1 MISKSFIK
9 SSLLFTLG
17 GALPMV
23 AGILLLPFYTNYL
36 SDTLYTQVLFY
47 ISISML
53 FQILFSFSI
62 ENYFGIKFTK
72 LAEQKAEQK
81 RFTGTVSVLLLL
93 IGAVVMGLAC
103 VFGPALFSAIY
114 RTELGMDFWP
124 WGFISVLTGFFNSY
138 FKAASICLIYLKKP
152 GTFLI
157 SNLVNFFVTVLI
169 SVGGLFL
176 FPDSLFGPMYG
187 RLISGFVIFL
197 IGLGVFRLNSI
208 WVFDREFIKDLF
220 RFCIPYVFYVISG
233 WVLMQVDRYIL
244 QAYIPNTELNAYDLL
259 LKCFYGIEFIQNS
272 LSAVIYPKVYEIWA
286 KQKTKGTTPE
296 SNRYFNVLTAINI
309 IQLIVFCIAI
319 PWVYRLFVNN
329 PAFFQSESYIGILA
343 TGYALR
349 SILSFY
355 LAGILF
361 TGNVMVLLRI
371 FGLSALLQILLTW
384 PASHYYGLNG
394 AILAGLITKVIQV
407 LLCIWLAAKAF
418 HYEYNVYKILVLPF
432 SFLLLNSIQ
441 YIIQPEYNVWFYAI
455 EFLGF
460 GILIY
465 ALFRKEIRKVLG
477 NFGWPGGN

>member
-36 SDTLYTQVLFY
+36 SNTLYTQVLFY

-72 LAEQKAEQK
+72 LTDNKPEQK
-81 RFTGTVSVLLLL
+81 RFTGTVSVLLLI
-93 IGAVVMGLAC
+93 IGAVVLILAC
-103 VFGPALFSAIY
+103 LIGSSLFSAIY
-114 RTELGMDFWP
+114 KVELGMEFWP
-124 WGFISVLTGFFNSY
+124 WGFFSVLTGFFNSY
-138 FKAASICLIYLKKP
+138 FKASSICLIYLKKP
-152 GTFLI
+152 GTFLL
-157 SNLVNFFVTVLI
+157 SNLVNFFVTVVI

-176 FPDSLFGPMYG
+176 FPDSLIGPMYG

-197 IGLGVFRLNSI
+197 IGLGIFKRNSVLI
-208 WVFDREFIKDLF
+208 FDRSFLKDLF
-220 RFCIPYVFYVISG
+220 KFCIPYVFYVISG
-233 WVLMQVDRYIL
+233 WLLMQVDRYIL

-272 LSAVIYPKVYEIWA
+272 LSAIIYPKVYEIWA
-286 KQKTKGTTPE
+286 KYNQNGTRPE
-296 SNRYFNVLTAINI
+296 SNRYFNVLTAINLLL
-309 IQLIVFCIAI
+309 LIMFCIAI

-329 PAFFQSESYIGILA
+329 PAFFQSESYMGLLA
-343 TGYALR
+343 SGYALR

-371 FGLSALLQILLTW
+371 FGFSVLVQIILTW
-384 PASHYYGLNG
+384 PASHYFGLNG
-394 AILAGLITKVIQV
+394 ALIAGLVTKIVQV
-407 LLCIWLAAKAF
+407 LLCIFLSTKVF
-418 HYEYNVYKILVLPF
+418 EYKFNIAKILILPF
-432 SFLLLNSIQ
+432 SYLLVNVVQ
-441 YIIQPEYNVWFYAI
+441 FYVQPEYNLWFFII
-455 EFLGF
+455 EFIGY
-460 GILIY
+460 GTLIY
-465 ALFRKEIRKVLG
+465 LLFSNEIKKVMV
-477 NFGWPGGN
+477 NFGRSAGN

>member
-1 MISKSFIK
+1 M
-9 SSLLFTLG
+9 FTVG

-36 SDTLYTQVLFY
+36 SNALYTQVLFY

-62 ENYFGIKFTK
+62 ENYFGIKFTR
-72 LAEQKAEQK
+72 LGEQKEEQK
-81 RFTGTVSVLLLL
+81 RFTGTVSVLLLV
-93 IGAVVMGLAC
+93 IGSVILALAC
-103 VFGPALFSAIY
+103 LFGPMLFSSIY
-114 RTELGMDFWP
+114 KMELGMEFWP
-124 WGFISVLTGFFNSY
+124 WGFFSVLTGFFNSY

-152 GTFLI
+152 GTFLV
-157 SNLVNFFVTVLI
+157 SNLLNFLVTVLI
-169 SVGGLFL
+169 SVGGLLL
-176 FPDSLFGPMYG
+176 FPDTLLGPMYG

-197 IGLGVFRLNSI
+197 IGLGIFRKNSLWI
-208 WVFDREFIKDLF
+208 FDRRFLRDLF
-220 RFCIPYVFYVISG
+220 AFCIPYVFYVISG
-233 WVLMQVDRYIL
+233 WVLMQADRYIL

-286 KQKTKGTTPE
+286 RNKENATTPE

-309 IQLIVFCIAI
+309 LQLIVFCLLI

-329 PAFFQSESYIGILA
+329 PAFFQSESYIGILS

-361 TGNVMVLLRI
+361 TGNVKVLLKV
-371 FGLSALLQILLTW
+371 FGISALVQVSLTW
-384 PASHYYGLNG
+384 PASQYYGLNG
-394 AILAGLITKVIQV
+394 AVVAGLITKGIQV
-407 LLCIWLAAKAF
+407 ILCMLFSSKVF
-418 HYEYNVYKILVLPF
+418 HYKFNVYKILVLPF
-432 SFLLLNSIQ
+432 SFLLINAVQ
-441 YIIQPEYNVWFYAI
+441 YYLQPYYNFWFYAM

-465 ALFRKEIRKVLG
+465 WLFRKEIRKVIT
-477 NFGWPGGN
+477 NFTGQADA

>member
-72 LAEQKAEQK
+72 LAERKEEQK
-81 RFTGTVSVLLLL
+81 RFTGTVALLLLL
-93 IGAVVMGLAC
+93 IGALVLTLSC
-103 VFGPALFSAIY
+103 LFGPMLFSSIY
-114 RTELGMDFWP
+114 KIELGMDFWP
-124 WGFISVLTGFFNSY
+124 WGFYSVLTGFFNAY
-138 FKAASICLIYLKKP
+138 FKAASMCLIYLKKP
-152 GTFLI
+152 GTFLL
-157 SNLVNFFVTVLI
+157 SNLVNFFVTVLV

-176 FPDSLFGPMYG
+176 FPDTILGPMYG
-187 RLISGFVIFL
+187 RLISGAVIFL
-197 IGLGVFRLNSI
+197 IGMGIFKQNSI
-208 WVFDREFIKDLF
+208 LVFDKVFLKDLF
-220 RFCIPYVFYVISG
+220 VFCIPYVFYVISG

-259 LKCFYGIEFIQNS
+259 LKCFYGIEFLQNS
-272 LSAVIYPKVYEIWA
+272 LSAVIYPKVYELWA
-286 KQKTKGTTPE
+286 KHEHKGTTPE
-296 SNRYFNVLTAINI
+296 SNRYFNVLTALNI
-309 IQLIVFCIAI
+309 LQLLVFCLAI

-329 PAFFQSESYIGILA
+329 PSFFQGEAYIGILA
-343 TGYALR
+343 AGYALR

-361 TGNVMVLLRI
+361 TGNVKVLLKI
-371 FGLSALLQILLTW
+371 FGISALVQIGFTW
-384 PASHYYGLNG
+384 PASQFYGLNG
-394 AILAGLITKVIQV
+394 AILAGLLTKVIQV
-407 LLCIWLAAKAF
+407 ALCIWLASKVF
-418 HYEYNVYKILVLPF
+418 RYSYNLYKILVLPF
-432 SFLLLNSIQ
+432 SFLVVNALQ
-441 YIIQPEYNVWFYAI
+441 YYLQPEYNPWFYVFELI
-455 EFLGF
+455 GF

-465 ALFRKEIRKVLG
+465 TLFRKEIRKVMG
-477 NFGWPGGN
+477 NFGWPGGS